1 MGAPEPTL
9 WSSLP
14 RVGWADAD
22 HFSVLSGGAFSD
34 LESIPEPVGVQEVYI
49 MDNFMRAL
57 AEFRSPQRG
66 ARPLE
71 HVKRRLFEQVAANF
85 AALQRLPAAALAD
98 RYGAD
103 ARLGEAD
110 LKWCVYQRYAD
121 FLDPDMW
128 KLYGPDSAPEELFDE
143 LKVKRASAAI
153 AKFQASAGLG
163 EVQPGAAPSTSKDA
177 IYLLPTHVRVML
189 WRDGYE
195 MLMYTLPRNATFE
208 ALKALVEADV
218 GEAGCFTSFAFGPPG
233 RKFGPG
239 KALEDCVGATTVGVS
254 RAGARA
260 LPYISKIE
268 ILRIPFIGWAMGFA
282 GHIALRRAD
291 RRSQL
296 ESYKA
301 AVASLKDG
309 NSLVAFAEGT
319 RSDDGTLK
327 KFKRGPFK
335 MAIDAGVDIVPIAL
349 CDLHKSS
356 PA

>member
-14 RVGWADAD
+14 RIGWADAD

-57 AEFRSPQRG
+57 AEFRSPQREG
-66 ARPLE
+66 QVTIPIPCNELEPLE

-85 AALQRLPAAALAD
+85 AALQQLPAAALAD

-103 ARLGEAD
+103 ASKPGHVRSYAWASEYFGEAWSEAD

-128 KLYGPDSAPEELFDE
+128 KLYGPDLSAPEELFDE

-254 RAGARA
+254 HA
-260 LPYISKIE
+260 
-268 ILRIPFIGWAMGFA
+268 WA
-282 GHIALRRAD
+282 
-291 RRSQL
+291 
-296 ESYKA
+296 
-301 AVASLKDG
+301 
-309 NSLVAFAEGT
+309 
-319 RSDDGTLK
+319 
-327 KFKRGPFK
+327 
-335 MAIDAGVDIVPIAL
+335 
-349 CDLHKSS
+349 
-356 PA
+356 

>member
-57 AEFRSPQRG
+57 AEFRSPQREG
-66 ARPLE
+66 QVTIPIPCNELECGPASRACFSTRARASFRRFPPRDAAARRRPLE

-85 AALQRLPAAALAD
+85 AALQQLPAAALAD

-103 ARLGEAD
+103 ASKPGHVRSYAWASEYFGEAWSEAD

-121 FLDPDMW
+121 FLNPDMW
-128 KLYGPDSAPEELFDE
+128 KLYGPDLAAPEELFDE

-254 RAGARA
+254 HA
-260 LPYISKIE
+260 
-268 ILRIPFIGWAMGFA
+268 WA
-282 GHIALRRAD
+282 
-291 RRSQL
+291 
-296 ESYKA
+296 
-301 AVASLKDG
+301 
-309 NSLVAFAEGT
+309 
-319 RSDDGTLK
+319 
-327 KFKRGPFK
+327 
-335 MAIDAGVDIVPIAL
+335 
-349 CDLHKSS
+349 
-356 PA
+356 